1 MNRLVRHIFLATLL
15 ASWTAAIA
23 SAAVRVYAKVEAETA
38 IYPGD
43 QFAYSVVVEGGS
55 KPSKIDMSP
64 LASFNPVPGGSGT
77 SMQTINGQT
86 SVSYSQNYAI
96 TAGPV
101 GKMTLP
107 GVTVVVDG
115 QTYTTNPVEVTVSQ
129 PGTTDRLSLEMS
141 LSEKQCYVG
150 QPVVMK
156 VEWIITTRVEG
167 GSFNVPVFQSD
178 DFYIEDLSEPVNP
191 QNVQQVAIGG
201 VPVAISVDR
210 RSIRGM
216 DAQIVSFSKVL
227 IPKRSGRLRLD
238 PISVSTNMA
247 TGRVRTND
255 FFNPYQIKYD
265 RVSVPSEPAELEVLP
280 LPDAGKP
287 PQFYGLVG
295 QYTISASA
303 TPTKVNVGDPITL
316 TIRVGGSSYLKP
328 VQWPALEQLPELAD
342 NFKIPSE
349 KASPTIENGAK
360 VFTQT
365 VRASNDRVAQIP
377 AIPLAYFDP
386 QKGQYV
392 VARTDPIKLEVVPT
406 KVLTDADIERT
417 SLAPV
422 NREVE
427 AIQKGLSANYDGPE
441 LLANQDFSPLAA
453 VVSPGYAA
461 MWSIP
466 LMALIASSAV
476 KLARRTSPE
485 SLARKRRRQ
494 AAGAAIRQL
503 KQVSSV
509 GAGARHDRLAGAMKS
524 YVGDRFDRVAASL
537 TADDCEQA
545 IAHATGDAAIAA
557 RYKELITACEAASYA
572 PVDARI
578 GADDIGKAIELIQLI
593 EKRSRK

>member
-1 MNRLVRHIFLATLL
+1 MLLATLL
-15 ASWTAAIA
+15 ASSMAA
-23 SAAVRVYAKVEAETA
+23 SVEAAVRVYAKVEAETA
-38 IYPGD
+38 IYAGD
-43 QFAYSVVVEGGS
+43 QFVYSVVVEGGS
-55 KPSKIDMSP
+55 KPSRIDVSP
-64 LASFNPVPGGSGT
+64 LASFNPIPRGSNT
-77 SMQTINGQT
+77 STEIINGQT
-86 SVSYSQNYAI
+86 SVSYSQNYVV

-115 QTYTTNPVEVTVSQ
+115 QTYTTDSVEVTVSQ
-129 PGTTDRLSLEMS
+129 PGTTDRLSLGMS

-167 GSFNVPVFQSD
+167 GAFNVPVFKSD

-201 VPVAISVDR
+201 VPVAITVER
-210 RSIRGM
+210 RLIKGV
-216 DAQIVSFSKVL
+216 DAQVVSFSKVL
-227 IPKRSGRLRLD
+227 IPKRSGRIPLD

-247 TGRVRTND
+247 TSQVRTND
-255 FFNPYQIKYD
+255 FFNPYQIKYE
-265 RVSVPSEPAELEVLP
+265 RVSVQSDPAELQVLP
-280 LPDAGKP
+280 LPDVGKP

-316 TIRVGGSSYLKP
+316 TIRIGGNPYLKP
-328 VQWPALEQLPELAD
+328 VQWPALEQLPELAG
-342 NFKIPSE
+342 NFKVPSE
-349 KASPTIENGAK
+349 KASPAIENGTK

-365 VRASNDRVAQIP
+365 IRANNDRVAQIP

-392 VARTDPIKLEVVPT
+392 VARTDPIKLEVAPT
-406 KVLTDADIERT
+406 KLLTDADVERT
-417 SLAPV
+417 GSAPA

-427 AIQKGLSANYDGPE
+427 AIQKGLSANYYGPE
-441 LLANQDFSPLAA
+441 VLANQSFSPLSA
-453 VVSPGYAA
+453 VVSPVYAA
-461 MWSIP
+461 LWLIP

-485 SLARKRRRQ
+485 SLARKHRRQ
-494 AAGAAIRQL
+494 AAGVAIRQL
-503 KQVSSV
+503 KKVASAEAV
-509 GAGARHDRLAGAMKS
+509 DLHELLAGAMKA
-524 YVGDRFDRVAASL
+524 YIGERFDRVAGSL
-537 TADDCEQA
+537 TADDCGQA
-545 IAHATGDAAIAA
+545 IAQFTGDTAAAA
-557 RYKELITACEAASYA
+557 SYRELIMACEAASYT
-572 PVDARI
+572 PMDAHV
-578 GADDIGKAIELIQLI
+578 GPDEIGKAIELIQLI